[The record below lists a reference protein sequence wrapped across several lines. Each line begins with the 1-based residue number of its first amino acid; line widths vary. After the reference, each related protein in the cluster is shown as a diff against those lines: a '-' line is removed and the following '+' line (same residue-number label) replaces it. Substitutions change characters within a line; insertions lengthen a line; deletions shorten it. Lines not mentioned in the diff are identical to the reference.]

1 MPTRSLQQRK
11 LNSSLFFANYRIA
24 PPTNKPRH
32 LSIAHPPIG
41 NRVSAIWSYRQKCG
55 HLTKRANMAA
65 TAAEISPIT
74 MATAQIFSARSAHIF
89 QSIIANPF
97 GLSAI
102 HPSDLMPASGSFQA
116 PSSAGSIRREPAGM
130 RRRPKSNKKAKW
142 GYFLDARKKLPVFQ
156 AGADALSRGRKTAG
170 F

>member
-1 MPTRSLQQRK
+1 
-11 LNSSLFFANYRIA
+11 
-24 PPTNKPRH
+24 
-32 LSIAHPPIG
+32 
-41 NRVSAIWSYRQKCG
+41 
-55 HLTKRANMAA
+55 MAA
-65 TAAEISPIT
+65 SAAEISPIT

-97 GLSAI
+97 GYRRSILA
-102 HPSDLMPASGSFQA
+102 LLPASGSFQA
-116 PSSAGSIRREPAGM
+116 PSWAGSIRREPAGM

-156 AGADALSRGRKTAG
+156 AGADASSRGRKTAG